1 MLDENLVHSFW
12 TSKLFLDSCKRWEV
26 QEDTGIFNTL
36 LVHLTAEG
44 IPPMRVLLVE
54 ICPAENGCM

>member
-12 TSKLFLDSCKRWEV
+12 TRKLFLDSCKRWEE
-26 QEDTGIFNTL
+26 QEDTGICITL

-44 IPPMRVLLVE
+44 IPPMRALLVE
-54 ICPAENGCM
+54 ICPAEKGFM